1 MPLFENAMA
10 CFEQAEKIRPQ
21 DNDDSILRWNRCVRL
36 LQSLPDIEAEKE
48 ELALDVAEGAP
59 VA

>member
-1 MPLFENAMA
+1 MA
-10 CFEQAEKIRPQ
+10 CFEQAEKIRPR

-36 LQSLPDIEAEKE
+36 LQSLPSIEAEKE
-48 ELALDVAEGAP
+48 PVGLDVSEGAP